1 MAYRHRITLPI
12 PAQVSCLSFIES
24 RQLLVGSGKAVCPLI
39 QHLLNVG
46 YIDDGSVR
54 LYSLDTFKVLK
65 AVRDLGPISSVAFQ
79 SQSPPAHLWVAS
91 GRQVSI
97 CCVPTLHRV
106 HAVFLK
112 ALRFSL
118 ETDKLILTSS
128 DALQTLDIGVDDDDN
143 VGEVRP
149 STWKFEIA
157 VLTASPA
164 LHKRERDQ
172 DGVLHGF
179 WVDRGC

>member
-24 RQLLVGSGKAVCPLI
+24 RQLLVGS
-39 QHLLNVG
+39 
-46 YIDDGSVR
+46 DDGSVR

-91 GRQVSI
+91 GRQ
-97 CCVPTLHRV
+97 
-106 HAVFLK
+106 

-143 VGEVRP
+143 VGELSINVKGTKMAFCTD
-149 STWKFEIA
+149 SGSIGVVDLQTNEITRTKQSHNN
-157 VLTASPA
+157 VSASLA
-164 LHKRERDQ
+164 
-172 DGVLHGF
+172 
-179 WVDRGC
+179 

>member
-24 RQLLVGSGKAVCPLI
+24 QQLLVGSGKANCPLRLTI
-39 QHLLNVG
+39 TLLNVG

-65 AVRDLGPISSVAFQ
+65 AVRGLGPISSVAFQ
-79 SQSPPAHLWVAS
+79 SQSLAAHLWVAS

-97 CCVPTLHRV
+97 CCVTAFHRV

-128 DALQTLDIGVDDDDN
+128 DALQALDIGVDDDDN
-143 VGEVRP
+143 VGEVRF
-149 STWKFEIA
+149 STWKFELA
-157 VLTASPA
+157 VLTAPTSSP
-164 LHKRERDQ
+164 
-172 DGVLHGF
+172 
-179 WVDRGC
+179 